1 MARWTGGR
9 RQAGRE
15 GGGDLG
21 CRAVDGLLVQ
31 RLGPCAM
38 VTGAGTE
45 IPEAFTARP
54 RDKFHDLSEP
64 QFTQTGAWTEGLVER
79 AAKLGA
85 HPWGA
90 LRTGPHTQLSALDM
104 FRPGPELGLGDTV
117 PSEEMLGLPLGAQS
131 PLGKVASPDPGP
143 LAMDMEGA
151 PWEREGGERR
161 GGR

>member
-1 MARWTGGR
+1 M
-9 RQAGRE
+9 
-15 GGGDLG
+15 
-21 CRAVDGLLVQ
+21 
-31 RLGPCAM
+31 
-38 VTGAGTE
+38 
-45 IPEAFTARP
+45 
-54 RDKFHDLSEP
+54 
-64 QFTQTGAWTEGLVER
+64 ER

-104 FRPGPELGLGDTV
+104 FRPSPELGLGDTV
-117 PSEEMLGLPLGAQS
+117 PSEEMLGLPLEAQS

>member
-1 MARWTGGR
+1 M
-9 RQAGRE
+9 
-15 GGGDLG
+15 
-21 CRAVDGLLVQ
+21 
-31 RLGPCAM
+31 
-38 VTGAGTE
+38 
-45 IPEAFTARP
+45 
-54 RDKFHDLSEP
+54 
-64 QFTQTGAWTEGLVER
+64 ER
-79 AAKLGA
+79 ATKLGA

-90 LRTGPHTQLSALDM
+90 LRIGPHTQLSALDM
-104 FRPGPELGLGDTV
+104 FRPSPELGLGDTV